1 MVIEIK
7 LKEYVPIK
15 DNICILSKDQVQV
28 YDIKFHGKPVSIF
41 PLKNSNKEKDKEK
54 SKIKLIFMLASGQ
67 II

>member
-54 SKIKLIFMLASGQ
+54 SKINEILLLANGPTM
-67 II
+67 

>member
-54 SKIKLIFMLASGQ
+54 SKINEILLLTNGPTM
-67 II
+67 